1 MTDRRSGRVWRG
13 AAAAMTLSI
22 ALIGP
27 AQAEDTPNY
36 LTSPY
41 HGVTDGNGNIIP
53 CRCRFRGEQLQ
64 LGTMVCMETQFGTV
78 LARCDLMDNNT
89 SWIPTRTP
97 CVMSRLPEQGIT
109 VAGNRTPR

>member
-1 MTDRRSGRVWRG
+1 MTNRQSGKMWRG
-13 AAAAMTLSI
+13 AAAAMALSI
-22 ALIGP
+22 SLIGP
-27 AQAEDTPNY
+27 ARGEDTPNY

-53 CRCRFRGEQLQ
+53 CRCRFRGQQLR
-64 LGTMVCMETQFGTV
+64 LGTMVCMDTHLGTV

-97 CVMSRLPEQGIT
+97 CVMSRLPEPGIT
-109 VAGNRTPR
+109 VAGNHTLH

>member
-1 MTDRRSGRVWRG
+1 MTDRRSGKVWRG
-13 AAAAMTLSI
+13 AAAAMALSI
-22 ALIGP
+22 TLIGF
-27 AQAEDTPNY
+27 ARAEDTPNY

-97 CVMSRLPEQGIT
+97 CVMSRLPARGVDIARQ
-109 VAGNRTPR
+109 

>member
-1 MTDRRSGRVWRG
+1 MAERRSGKVWRG
-13 AAAAMTLSI
+13 AAAAIALSI
-22 ALIGP
+22 SAICV
-27 AQAEDTPNY
+27 ARAEDTPNY

-64 LGTMVCMETQFGTV
+64 LGTMVCMETPVGTV

-97 CVMSRLPEQGIT
+97 CVMSRLPVRGVD
-109 VAGNRTPR
+109 VARQ